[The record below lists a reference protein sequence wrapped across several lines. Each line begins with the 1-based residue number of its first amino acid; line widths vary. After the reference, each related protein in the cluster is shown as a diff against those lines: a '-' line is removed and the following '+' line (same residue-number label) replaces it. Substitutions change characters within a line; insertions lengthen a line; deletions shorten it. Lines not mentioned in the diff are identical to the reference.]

1 MAMLCRQ
8 KDFHNPRRSER
19 VPSPQGEGAFLAPC
33 PKLRKGLRQG
43 IVLLCLLLVL
53 AGCRGAPPAST
64 PAPPTAVA
72 AASPAPTPSPQPWPE
87 GVLFYEIEEPE
98 QTCLGYQEYLS
109 LRETITQIKIVCTQ
123 EGVETVYFIDT
134 EKQTVTVVRIPIPLT
149 NKPEE

>member
-8 KDFHNPRRSER
+8 TIP
-19 VPSPQGEGAFLAPC
+19 
-33 PKLRKGLRQG
+33 
-43 IVLLCLLLVL
+43 LLCLVLVL
-53 AGCRGAPPAST
+53 AGCRGAPPAPT
-64 PAPPTAVA
+64 PSPTPTAVA
-72 AASPAPTPSPQPWPE
+72 AAPSAPTPSPQSWPD

-134 EKQTVTVVRIPIPLT
+134 EKQIVTVVRIPIPLT
-149 NKPEE
+149 NKLQE